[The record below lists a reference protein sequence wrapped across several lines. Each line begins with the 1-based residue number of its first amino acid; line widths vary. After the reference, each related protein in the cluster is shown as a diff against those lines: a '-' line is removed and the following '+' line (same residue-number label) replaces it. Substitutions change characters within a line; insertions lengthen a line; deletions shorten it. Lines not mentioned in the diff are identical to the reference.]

1 MWLEEN
7 ERIDDLEY
15 KGLKI
20 IQNKNEFCFG
30 MDSILLS
37 DFAKNIKKDSK
48 VIDLGTGT
56 GIIAILLSKKTSVKE
71 IIGVE
76 IQPQMARMAIK
87 SVRLN
92 ELEKK
97 VKILEEDIKNL
108 EKIYSRGTFD
118 AIVTN
123 PPYKQIK
130 TGLQNE
136 NIGKLISRH
145 EIKCTLEDIIKT
157 SNYLLKNN
165 GEFYMVH
172 RPNRIV
178 DIFYLMR
185 KYNIEPKLLKLVYPY
200 INKEPNL
207 MLIKGIK
214 NAKPF
219 LKIERPLFI
228 YKEDGEYTEELL
240 KIYNKKGE

>member
-1 MWLEEN
+1 MIVLNDLLWDGVYK
-7 ERIDDLEY
+7 IYQDDKLF
-15 KGLKI
+15 KFSL
-20 IQNKNEFCFG
+20 
-30 MDSILLS
+30 DSILVS
-37 DFAKNIKKDSK
+37 KFVTINKSCKNILD
-48 VIDLGTGT
+48 IGTGNAPIPMLLRRRCNSHIV
-56 GIIAILLSKKTSVKE
+56 GIEKQTEPYNLGLKSIEYNQLNDIELINLDVKE
-71 IIGVE
+71 WY
-76 IQPQMARMAIK
+76 K
-87 SVRLN
+87 SCLPN
-92 ELEKK
+92 
-97 VKILEEDIKNL
+97 
-108 EKIYSRGTFD
+108 TFD
-118 AIVTN
+118 TIVTN

-172 RPNRIV
+172 RPDRIV

-185 KYNIEPKLLKLVYPY
+185 KYNIEPKSLKLVYPY

-228 YKEDGEYTEELL
+228 YKEDGKYTEELL